1 MSDNNNTLPS
11 KYDKI
16 FNLAIDVRENA
27 TALYSRFK
35 VGAVIKTKSGKFY
48 SGANVE
54 SSSYGLSICA
64 ERVALFNALSAGERY
79 FEEIIIVA
87 DFSNSTDVCRPCG
100 ACRQLLFD
108 YAKKDLKIIMT
119 NINRSNYD
127 VDLIENL
134 LKNGFQM

>member
-1 MSDNNNTLPS
+1 MSDNNTLPS
-11 KYDKI
+11 KYDKL
-16 FNLAIDVRENA
+16 FKLATDVRENA
-27 TALYSRFK
+27 TALYSSFK

-48 SGANVE
+48 SGANAE

-64 ERVALFNALSAGERY
+64 ERVALFNALSAGERD

-87 DFSNSTDVCRPCG
+87 DFKNSTDVCRPCG

-119 NINRSNYD
+119 NTNRSNYD
-127 VDLIENL
+127 IDSIENL